1 MLRVMKIAAL
11 ALVAFLVGSPREVPV
26 PPPLEVNNDAGPPF
40 GPEMRTFRDE
50 FACSAELAS
59 LVRASTPPAYAA
71 AAGPYR
77 IAADDHRAHRIR
89 ARDWGHEIEEFR
101 CAGAALSSRRWTHAM
116 SDVKP
121 FTIEDIGRMRFPA
134 E

>member
-1 MLRVMKIAAL
+1 LR
-11 ALVAFLVGSPREVPV
+11 SPLSWSDHPRGVPV
-26 PPPLEVNNDAGPPF
+26 VPPLEVDDDAGPPF
-40 GPEMRTFRDE
+40 GPTLRTYRD
-50 FACSAELAS
+50 ASTCSAELAS

-77 IAADDHRAHRIR
+77 VAADDHRAHRIR

-101 CAGAALSSRRWTHAM
+101 CLSAALSSRRWTHAM

-121 FTIEDIGRMRFPA
+121 FTIEDIGRMSFPA